1 MDTRHSR
8 SEDIEQKQRLAG
20 AAQSET
26 ADASNAA
33 ASRGLDLRRVL
44 SLSWPERWLLL
55 LGTLGLVVSSS
66 SNLVIIGVAGRMVD
80 VLVRKPEDAEKL
92 LWSDLLFLCITF
104 TISSFMTF
112 VRAYYFTLA
121 GERVVARL
129 RAKLFSQILEQEIGF
144 FDENRTG
151 DVLSRLSDDCSVLQ
165 STVTTNISMLLRNT
179 VTALGTLVIIFV
191 ISWRLTL
198 VMIAVVPLLAVSA
211 VRYGKFVKGVSKQV
225 QDALAS
231 ASATAEETISNVR
244 TVRSFASERWSTYK
258 YYGKLDEA
266 FKLAKKRSFAYGT
279 FSGGMFLLANCALI
293 GVLFYGGRL
302 VLDDLL
308 SVGNLLSFIMY
319 TVSLAASLGMITS
332 LFNDFMKAVGASK
345 RVFDLIDRH
354 PCIPI
359 AGGDV
364 MLEDVQ
370 GAIEFVDVDFT
381 YPSRPDQQVLQGFS
395 LSIKSGQTVALVGP
409 SGGGKSTVVS
419 LLKRFYDPCAGTV
432 RIDGVDLRSLD
443 RRCYMRYVASVM
455 QEPVLFATS
464 IKDNILYG
472 MLHPPV
478 GYEAGC
484 TFNLEGLGEAV
495 FSENSALKASAE
507 DAGGGGCGMGGG
519 GDVEMGMGGVA
530 VQGQDSKDL
539 AKMIESAA
547 RSANAWEFI
556 NSFSDGINTLVGE
569 RGVRLSGGQKQRIA
583 IARALI
589 KQPRIL
595 LLDEAT
601 SALDTESERLVQE
614 SIDKLLQEGGR
625 TTIVVAHRLSTIR
638 GADAIAVITSGKMVQ
653 MGCHDTLIQ
662 VRSKVV

>member
-8 SEDIEQKQRLAG
+8 SEDFEQKQRLAG
-20 AAQSET
+20 ASSTAQLET
-26 ADASNAA
+26 ADASNGA

-55 LGTLGLVVSSS
+55 VGTVGLVVSSS

-129 RAKLFSQILEQEIGF
+129 RAQLFSQILEQEIGF

-165 STVTTNISMLLRNT
+165 STVTTNVSMLLRNT
-179 VTALGTLVIIFV
+179 VTSLGTLVIIFV

-211 VRYGKFVKGVSKQV
+211 VRYGKFVKGVSRQV

-364 MLEDVQ
+364 TLEDVY

-419 LLKRFYDPCAGTV
+419 LVKRFYDPCAGTV

-484 TFNLEGLGEAV
+484 TFNLKGLGEAV

-507 DAGGGGCGMGGG
+507 DAGVCGARG
-519 GDVEMGMGGVA
+519 GDVEMGMGG

-556 NSFSDGINTLVGE
+556 SSFSDGIHTLVGE

-638 GADAIAVITSGKMVQ
+638 GADAIAVMTSGKMVQ
-653 MGCHDTLIQ
+653 MGSHDTLIQ
-662 VRSKVV
+662 VRGNVVY